1 MKTIF
6 FLSIALLSISCNDDN
21 VAPAAP
27 SKDALVTRISTN
39 DDTTL
44 ELFYDVDRKLYRMNI
59 YVLGN
64 FVGYNVYEYN
74 KDGLKELITYNPY
87 DHQMDV
93 RTVFTLDELGRVI
106 KAEEY
111 KPPDFFDDA
120 SSVFEFEYN
129 ASGLLAVRESSI
141 GSQLGAAREEFLY
154 DDKGNLLTI
163 QLTLNPG
170 QESEFLYSRIDYTP
184 GDQPIPES
192 WEEYVSIL
200 ELSDHAKEIRNM
212 FSTDIHYKYWSATNV
227 VQGEFS
233 AETSDQVFDEEGNL
247 TRQAVTVKNLFE
259 PESPDVVIDIA
270 YEYQKDN

>member
-93 RTVFTLDELGRVI
+93 RTVFTLDEL
-106 KAEEY
+106 
-111 KPPDFFDDA
+111 
-120 SSVFEFEYN
+120 
-129 ASGLLAVRESSI
+129 
-141 GSQLGAAREEFLY
+141 
-154 DDKGNLLTI
+154 
-163 QLTLNPG
+163 
-170 QESEFLYSRIDYTP
+170 
-184 GDQPIPES
+184 
-192 WEEYVSIL
+192 
-200 ELSDHAKEIRNM
+200 
-212 FSTDIHYKYWSATNV
+212 
-227 VQGEFS
+227 
-233 AETSDQVFDEEGNL
+233 
-247 TRQAVTVKNLFE
+247 
-259 PESPDVVIDIA
+259 
-270 YEYQKDN
+270 